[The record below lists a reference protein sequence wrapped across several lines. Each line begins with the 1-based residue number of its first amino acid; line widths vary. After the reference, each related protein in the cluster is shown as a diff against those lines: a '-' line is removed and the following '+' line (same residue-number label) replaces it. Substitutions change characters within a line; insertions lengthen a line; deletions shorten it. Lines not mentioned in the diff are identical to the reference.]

1 MVVPADGVFDAAVI
15 TLYGVLKFL
24 HILGAAI
31 WLGSNATTVALRAL
45 AVRTGEQIRT
55 LVLIRETDRIQLALV
70 SPAVGLLIGTGIWLV
85 LEGGWGFDRFFV
97 FGLSGV
103 AASAIFGAII
113 TSPALKKLKSM
124 RVCEPCG
131 SPPTPAALRGGQ
143 LSLSLARSDRLEPWG
158 ANTCVPP
165 VSPRFLSS
173 RTES

>member
-124 RVCEPCG
+124 
-131 SPPTPAALRGGQ
+131 S
-143 LSLSLARSDRLEPWG
+143 
-158 ANTCVPP
+158 
-165 VSPRFLSS
+165 
-173 RTES
+173 ESQGL